1 MVAHSFA
8 VLTGAA
14 HTSPEHPSQTN
25 RTDAR
30 PSAPA
35 IDSAA
40 ACRPHSKNMSMS
52 STDISARSG
61 APASDPP
68 PASGA
73 PDAPDLAWKQADH
86 DVYVATN
93 AGEFAG
99 FVTVDVAAHIAH
111 DRHSRRIGSYP
122 TLAAAR
128 QALAD
133 TVRPPQRSRRPRRGI
148 RSHRR

>member
-1 MVAHSFA
+1 
-8 VLTGAA
+8 
-14 HTSPEHPSQTN
+14 
-25 RTDAR
+25 
-30 PSAPA
+30 
-35 IDSAA
+35 
-40 ACRPHSKNMSMS
+40 MSMS
-52 STDISARSG
+52 STDLSARSG
-61 APASDPP
+61 APTSDPP
-68 PASGA
+68 STA
-73 PDAPDLAWKQADH
+73 DAPELAWKQADH